1 MQSVCNIYFIKVVKS
16 TYNLESPV
24 LSPGWQYNL
33 NVFAHVKATD
43 DFLTLDEKDKDCS
56 IESKED
62 CSTRSYVMR
71 VTQGCGCLPLS
82 LRSKDYSMVNLHL
95 YLKSKYESFS

>member
-1 MQSVCNIYFIKVVKS
+1 MQSVCNILSKLIKKE
-16 TYNLESPV
+16 YYLESPV

-43 DFLTLDEKDKDCS
+43 DFLTLDEKDKHCS
-56 IESKED
+56 NESKEV
-62 CSTRSYVMR
+62 CSTMSYVRR

-82 LRSKDYSMVNLHL
+82 LRSEDYSMVNLRFIL
-95 YLKSKYESFS
+95 SLGR